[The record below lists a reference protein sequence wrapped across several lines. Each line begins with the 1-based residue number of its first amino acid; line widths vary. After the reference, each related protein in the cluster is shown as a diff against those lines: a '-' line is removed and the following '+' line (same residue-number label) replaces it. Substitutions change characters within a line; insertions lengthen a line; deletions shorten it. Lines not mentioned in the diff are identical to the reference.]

1 MLPTKKQAK
10 LLAKIWRFTNQH
22 QICPSFSEI
31 KDMMDVTSFQSVVD
45 MLSRLENDGWISRKV
60 GKARSIFLTRK
71 SEIYLASVGVC
82 QMLNIDMEMDHY
94 SFNKMLPRL
103 FDSTRSDH
111 NRAVANTS
119 INYYLPDKQ
128 EKGPVPQQMSLF
140 GIEDMTVKSTAT
152 TNSVANTSFNSA
164 AISWFTSILDASS
177 TTVVT
182 QIIQFT
188 GNFFQGSLVQFVLL
202 KRLTNFNFSEI
213 VLVVSLSL
221 IIFPIFINLVK
232 EKYVTSN

>member
-1 MLPTKKQAK
+1 MAPTKKQAK
-10 LLAKIWRFTNQH
+10 LLAKIWRFNNLH

-45 MLSRLENDGWISRKV
+45 MLSRLENDEWISRKA
-60 GKARSIFLTRK
+60 GEARSIFLTRK
-71 SEIYLASVGVC
+71 SEIYLASVGVG
-82 QMLNIDMEMDHY
+82 QMLNINIELDHY
-94 SFNKMLPRL
+94 SFNKVLPRL

-119 INYYLPDKQ
+119 INYHLPDKQ
-128 EKGPVPQQMSLF
+128 EKISVPQQMSLF

-152 TNSVANTSFNSA
+152 INSVNCTSLNSA
-164 AISWFTSILDASS
+164 AISWFTRILDASS

-182 QIIQFT
+182 QIKQFT
-188 GNFFQGSLVQFVLL
+188 GDFFQGSLVQFVLL
-202 KRLTNFNFSEI
+202 KRFTNFSFSEI

-221 IIFPIFINLVK
+221 IIFPIFINLLK
-232 EKYVTSN
+232 EKHVTSN